1 MGRTVKWVD
10 RFRYWF
16 DRLLSRGSAAAIGW
30 VVWIAVLLAIVGGA
44 VFWAAGIDFD
54 GRSGPVESFWQAFL
68 IAIGNGGIVD
78 ADWVTRGITFVF
90 VFAGVFLTG
99 SLIGVLVAAVTKRL
113 DELRRGRS
121 RVLEKG
127 HTVVVGWSPRLMAV
141 IDELLAEDPG
151 RRGVSVVVLADRD
164 KQEME
169 DDFRA
174 RHSGKVRERVIF
186 RTGNPSLRSD
196 LELVGVDAARAVIV
210 LSEGSYVDAVAVRR
224 ALAANEVEPE
234 EATVVAELVNPRVA
248 RSLVAST
255 NGGVAVVTVG
265 EVVSDMLAQ
274 AIRCQGMGRLFDE
287 LMSFGGH
294 ELYVVPAGELAGYPF
309 FEAMA
314 VCENMAVLG
323 LVDGERDT
331 QLLPP
336 ADRVITPD
344 DKLVV
349 VAESSG
355 MSVRRS
361 KAEFDGAGCRPVVM
375 DPVSVVMIGWNDM
388 TPGVLDRVSEYLPE
402 GSRIEALADVGLLRD
417 GAPNWTWQVKGGFT
431 HTKHDPAHVLGVI
444 ADVRA
449 DVVAVLGYSHGMTTD
464 EADAMTLLTLLTL
477 DRAREA
483 GSIPDSRIVAH
494 LFDSELAT
502 LAKAHGKGD
511 FVITD
516 ALASRML
523 VHGSRDRHLSDV
535 YSELFDPAGPI
546 IDVMELDP
554 GEVEWGSIMAGL
566 ADQQVAPVGVIL
578 ADEVVLNPGRHRR
591 FSLGPGDRVAVLRRT
606 QLRDVWVTIEKG
618 RRDPTPPAEPK
629 PRWLRIDG

>member
-1 MGRTVKWVD
+1 MRTVSWVD

-30 VVWIAVLLAIVGGA
+30 VVWIAVLLAVVGGA
-44 VFWAAGIDFD
+44 VFWVAGIEFD

-78 ADWVTRGITFVF
+78 VDWVTRGLTFVF

-121 RVLEKG
+121 RVLEKD

-141 IDELLAEDPG
+141 IDELLAEDTR
-151 RRGVSVVVLADRD
+151 RRGVAVVVLADRD

-174 RHSGKVRERVIF
+174 RHPGRERRQVLF

-196 LELVGVDAARAVIV
+196 LELVGVDTARAVIV

-234 EATVVAELVNPRVA
+234 DAHVVAELVNRRVA
-248 RSLVAST
+248 KSLVAST
-255 NGGVAVVTVG
+255 GGAVAVVTVG

-274 AIRCQGMGRLFDE
+274 AIRCQGMAHLFDE

-294 ELYVVPAGELAGYPF
+294 ELYVVRSGDLAGYPF
-309 FEAMA
+309 FEAM
-314 VCENMAVLG
+314 VGCQDMVVLG
-323 LVDGERDT
+323 VIAGERDAE
-331 QLLPP
+331 LLPP

-344 DKLVV
+344 DQLVV
-349 VAESSG
+349 IAET
-355 MSVRRS
+355 
-361 KAEFDGAGCRPVVM
+361 AGRVPGRTKKTFEPVDCRPVVM
-375 DPVSVVMIGWNDM
+375 DPVSVVTIGWNDM
-388 TPGVLDRVSEYLPE
+388 TPGVLDRLSEYLPE
-402 GSRIEALADVGLLRD
+402 GSRVEAMADATLLRD
-417 GAPNWTWQVKGGFT
+417 GAPTWTWQVKGGFT
-431 HTKHDPAHVLGVI
+431 HTKHDPAQVLGMI
-444 ADVRA
+444 ADVDA
-449 DVVAVLGYSHGMTTD
+449 DVVAVLGYSDGMTTD

-477 DRAREA
+477 DRARHA
-483 GSIPDSRIVAH
+483 GRMSDARIVAH
-494 LFDSELAT
+494 LFDGELAP
-502 LAKAHGKGD
+502 LAQAHGKGD

-523 VHGSRDRHLSDV
+523 VHASRDRHLSDV
-535 YSELFDPAGPI
+535 YGELFDASGPI
-546 IDVMELDP
+546 IDTMEVDP
-554 GEVEWGSIMAGL
+554 GAVLWGSVVAGL
-566 ADQQVAPVGVIL
+566 VDQQVVPVGAII
-578 ADEVVLNPGRHRR
+578 DGNVVLNPGHERR
-591 FSLGPGDRVAVLRRT
+591 FEFQGGDRVAVLRRT
-606 QLRDVWVTIEKG
+606 QLRDIRVTIQ
-618 RRDPTPPAEPK
+618 RR
-629 PRWLRIDG
+629 R